1 MSLMRLASKYR
12 WNAVFS
18 FHAAVLERI
27 EAGLPDWDADFSEI
41 ERFNISKSQRLTS
54 AQPSTNNTRLRCTWP
69 RNYCREWNRT
79 GSCDNPTHQPGA
91 EHIYTYCKLTDHA
104 IATFPTR
111 PPSSSIRSP
120 SSAPPLT
127 HLLKPTSCLSHLHCR
142 TALLLRFAVLLEHR
156 YLKLWTFFCW
166 HRLLT
171 RILIQ

>member
-1 MSLMRLASKYR
+1 MTQHLMSLMRLASKYR

-27 EAGLPDWDADFSEI
+27 EA
-41 ERFNISKSQRLTS
+41 
-54 AQPSTNNTRLRCTWP
+54 TNNTRLRCTWP

-127 HLLKPTSCLSHLHCR
+127 YLLKPTSCLSHLHCR

-171 RILIQ
+171 RILIL